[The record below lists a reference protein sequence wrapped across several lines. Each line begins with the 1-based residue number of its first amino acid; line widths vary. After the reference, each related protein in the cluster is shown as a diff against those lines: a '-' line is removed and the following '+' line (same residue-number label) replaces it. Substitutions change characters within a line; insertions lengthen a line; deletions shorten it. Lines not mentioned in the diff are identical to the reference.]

1 MALIQTDIKRMLA
14 YSSVDEIGYIL
25 VGLGLG
31 TFAGLNGAIFDIFN
45 HAIMK
50 GMLFLCAGTLI
61 FRTGKR
67 SIAEMGGLSRRMPIT
82 AVAFMIGSL
91 GMAGVPP
98 LNGFYSKYIIYKA
111 AFDAGYPTV
120 TILLI
125 IASAIALGYYLKAMH
140 AIFFGE
146 TREAFKNVREAPI
159 SMTIPL
165 IILSI
170 LCLLVGIVPQTPLT
184 IVEFAVKALVGG

>member
-1 MALIQTDIKRMLA
+1 
-14 YSSVDEIGYIL
+14 
-25 VGLGLG
+25 
-31 TFAGLNGAIFDIFN
+31 
-45 HAIMK
+45 
-50 GMLFLCAGTLI
+50 
-61 FRTGKR
+61 
-67 SIAEMGGLSRRMPIT
+67 
-82 AVAFMIGSL
+82 MIGSL

-165 IILSI
+165 IALSI
-170 LCLLVGIVPQTPLT
+170 LCLLIGIVPQMPLT